1 MILNYFNQRMPQQ
14 HEGKVAEMQ
23 NQVHMIAVCRFS
35 GAAEGQVNNIV
46 ATPGTCTTPAPL
58 TSIPGTL
65 ARPGEA
71 VIGVLLPHLFR
82 ALVQL
87 NHRRL
92 DQ

>member
-1 MILNYFNQRMPQQ
+1 MPQQ
-14 HEGKVAEMQ
+14 HEGNVAEMQ

-35 GAAEGQVNNIV
+35 GAAEGQVNDIV
-46 ATPGTCTTPAPL
+46 ATPGTYTCTTPAPL

-87 NHRRL
+87 NLRRL